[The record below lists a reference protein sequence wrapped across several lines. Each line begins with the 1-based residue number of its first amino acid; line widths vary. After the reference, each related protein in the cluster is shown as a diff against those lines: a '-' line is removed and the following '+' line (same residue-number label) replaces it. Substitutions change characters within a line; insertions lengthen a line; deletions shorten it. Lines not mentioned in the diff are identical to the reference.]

1 MRSEHASSRDS
12 QDVASRSLASEP
24 GDTGYRARAWAI
36 VLLLAV
42 FLCAP
47 LIVTAYN
54 LANHV
59 GTARE
64 EARAPAP
71 RLSAD
76 VQALKKLPGTSR
88 WYFTERYGL
97 KDTLMFLHGV
107 LMVKVLGT
115 SASSAVL
122 LGKSDWLFLASERVL
137 DYQRGAEP
145 LSAATL
151 EDWVDTLERRQTWL
165 ADQGI
170 DYAFVVAPNTHTIYP
185 EFLPT
190 HLAKPGITRLD
201 QLVQA
206 SRLAPQVRL
215 IDLRPALLRHKAEAR
230 LYFKTDTHWGPI
242 GAWFATQE
250 IAARL
255 SLPLVQGSLLPLSNH
270 PLRGGDL
277 ARLLGLQLSTVEVEQ
292 WPAQTPPELTSEA
305 GRPLTSWQLTDV
317 MAADRLVVKCAQG
330 KGTALIFRDSF
341 GEALI
346 PWLSGAFEKTIW
358 IRSYEFSEELVRS
371 ERPDVVIEQVVER
384 KLMHMIRP
392 GGGLDE

>member
-1 MRSEHASSRDS
+1 MRSVYEGFQDLKGASP
-12 QDVASRSLASEP
+12 VAAK
-24 GDTGYRARAWAI
+24 TGQRARGWAV
-36 VLLLAV
+36 VLLLGI
-42 FLCAP
+42 FLSAP

-59 GTARE
+59 GSARE

-71 RLSAD
+71 RWSTDLQ
-76 VQALKKLPGTSR
+76 VLKKLPGASR

-97 KDTLMFLHGV
+97 KDTLMFLHGI
-107 LMVKVLGT
+107 LMVKLLGA

-145 LSAATL
+145 LSAAAL
-151 EDWVDTLERRQTWL
+151 EDWVDTLERRHNWL

-190 HLAKPGITRLD
+190 DLAKPGLTRLD
-201 QLVQA
+201 QLVSA
-206 SRLAPQVRL
+206 SRAAPQVRL

-230 LYFKTDTHWGPI
+230 LYFKTDTHWNPI

-255 SLPLVQGSLLPLSNH
+255 ALPLDQGSLLPLRSQ

-277 ARLLGLQLSTVEVEQ
+277 ARLLGLQQSSVEIEQ
-292 WPAQTPPELTSEA
+292 WPAQVPPELTTEA
-305 GRPLTSWQLTDV
+305 GRPLSTWQLTDV
-317 MAADRLVVKCAQG
+317 QAPDRLVVRCARG

-346 PWLSGAFEKTIW
+346 PWLSAAFEQTIW
-358 IRSYEFSEELVRS
+358 IRSYEFSEELVQS

-384 KLMHMIRP
+384 KLMHMKRP